1 MWVRWRGAPS
11 TRRQGYAEE
20 EGRGARDAGGVERR
34 LEQMGVR
41 RSPPSGPHGRLR
53 TFFAVAISDSIS
65 SVDRLL
71 ASSNLG
77 NAIMRAAAER
87 ATSGRV
93 ECTHTRSP
101 LALATSASS
110 IKNSCMLRPGERGE
124 RRRRPVWPFVVGF
137 RCLLSPWA
145 APRCQMPTSRQLW
158 ALSGNEK
165 GRSSG
170 ELWECTSR
178 TTSQVQET
186 FTRFTRFGARQP
198 RSR

>member
-145 APRCQMPTSRQLW
+145 APRCQMPTSRTAVGAQVVELCRSVQVGPRPKFRRRLRVLQDS
-158 ALSGNEK
+158 ARVNR
-165 GRSSG
+165 GRDDD
-170 ELWECTSR
+170 
-178 TTSQVQET
+178 
-186 FTRFTRFGARQP
+186 RQ
-198 RSR
+198 